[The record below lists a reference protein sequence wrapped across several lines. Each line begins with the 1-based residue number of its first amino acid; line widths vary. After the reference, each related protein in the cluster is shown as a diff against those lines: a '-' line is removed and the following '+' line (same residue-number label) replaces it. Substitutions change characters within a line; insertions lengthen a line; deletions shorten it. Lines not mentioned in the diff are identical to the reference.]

1 MRLIDADGE
10 NRGVV
15 PLAEAQDI
23 AANAGL
29 DLVEVAPD
37 ARPPVCRI
45 MDYGKWRYEQE
56 QKAKQARRH
65 QSTITIKEIKFRPK
79 IDPHDYATKKGHVE
93 RFLRHRDKVKITI
106 MFRGR
111 ELLHPERGE
120 AILLRL
126 AEELSELAVVE
137 SRPNLDGRNMV
148 MMLAPVKNPAA
159 GARAATGNAGA
170 ARGGRGR
177 RRTEPWR
184 GSPWPEP
191 RRGSPGRLQRSPQA
205 APQDSDAPPPS
216 RRALR
221 RLTCPAA
228 RRAPR
233 ILHAQDEDETSGQ
246 EALPGDR
253 RRQGALPARRRPP
266 QPREDVGQGPPAPL
280 QGGGAGPGDHARR
293 HADAGEAR

>member
-1 MRLIDADGE
+1 VRLIDADGE

-15 PLAEAQDI
+15 PLAEAQEI

-120 AILLRL
+120 AILLKL
-126 AEELSELAVVE
+126 AEELSELAIVE

-148 MMLAPVKNPAA
+148 MMLAPVKNPTPVGEGGDGNGRAQPEADEAA
-159 GARAATGNAGA
+159 PDEPVAREPVAQEPAVEEPAAASA
-170 ARGGRGR
+170 
-177 RRTEPWR
+177 E
-184 GSPWPEP
+184 
-191 RRGSPGRLQRSPQA
+191 PQA
-205 APQDSDAPPPS
+205 APQDA
-216 RRALR
+216 
-221 RLTCPAA
+221 PAA
-228 RRAPR
+228 P
-233 ILHAQDEDETSGQ
+233 DS
-246 EALPGDR
+246 
-253 RRQGALPARRRPP
+253 
-266 QPREDVGQGPPAPL
+266 
-280 QGGGAGPGDHARR
+280 
-293 HADAGEAR
+293 